1 MPGLVTIH
9 VSVCVHTRTQVCYL
23 LNCKAVIV
31 FWGETSVFYVEHCN
45 MKEVR
50 ASAESKEPDSF
61 ICLLKENTLGVEW

>member
-1 MPGLVTIH
+1 MCLC
-9 VSVCVHTRTQVCYL
+9 VCTRARKYVNL

-31 FWGETSVFYVEHCN
+31 FGGETSVFYVEHCN